1 MKRLHL
7 RKMSDLL
14 QAIEIVSSNA
24 KKKGHRS
31 GYRCHELA
39 LQLAEQFEVFKPT
52 LVTIIKNKEVKNKAD
67 SMHVMTNGEHQ
78 IYQVIR
84 HSGFLKMSEIATS
97 DKHNKSKNTT
107 RQYVHILQKKGF
119 VKSIDVI
126 GKNHKYYKAIPL
138 HFTTMDQHLIANLMS

>member
-52 LVTIIKNKEVKNKAD
+52 LVSIIKNKEVKNKAD
-67 SMHVMTNGEHQ
+67 SMHIMTNGEHQ

-84 HSGFLKMSEIATS
+84 HSGFLKMSEIA
-97 DKHNKSKNTT
+97 DNKSHLKSRNTV

-119 VKSIDVI
+119 VKSIDVK

>member
-1 MKRLHL
+1 MKRYHL
-7 RKMSDLL
+7 NKMSDLL
-14 QAIEIVSSNA
+14 ETLSIVSNNA
-24 KKKGHRS
+24 KNKGHRS
-31 GYRCHELA
+31 GFRCHELA
-39 LQLAEQFEVFKPT
+39 KQLADQFQVFLPT
-52 LVTIIKNKEVKNKAD
+52 LDTIVKNKEVKNKAD
-67 SMHVMTNGEHQ
+67 SMHIMTNGEHQ

-138 HFTTMDQHLIANLMS
+138 HFTTMDQHLISNLIS

>member
-52 LVTIIKNKEVKNKAD
+52 LVSIIKNKEVKNKAD

-84 HSGFLKMSEIATS
+84 HSGFLKMSEIA
-97 DKHNKSKNTT
+97 DNKSHLKSRNTV

-119 VKSIDVI
+119 VKSIDVK

>member
-52 LVTIIKNKEVKNKAD
+52 LVSIIKNKEVKNKAD
-67 SMHVMTNGEHQ
+67 SMHLSL
-78 IYQVIR
+78 I
-84 HSGFLKMSEIATS
+84 
-97 DKHNKSKNTT
+97 
-107 RQYVHILQKKGF
+107 HI
-119 VKSIDVI
+119 
-126 GKNHKYYKAIPL
+126 
-138 HFTTMDQHLIANLMS
+138 

>member
-1 MKRLHL
+1 MKRYHL
-7 RKMSDLL
+7 NKMSDLL
-14 QAIEIVSSNA
+14 ETLSIVSNNA
-24 KKKGHRS
+24 KNKGHRS
-31 GYRCHELA
+31 GFL
-39 LQLAEQFEVFKPT
+39 PT
-52 LVTIIKNKEVKNKAD
+52 LDTIVKNKEVKNKANN
-67 SMHVMTNGEHQ
+67 MHVMTNGEHQ

-138 HFTTMDQHLIANLMS
+138 HFTTMDQHLIANLID